1 MLKPVALG
9 LLLALGSTL
18 ANAQTASSPSAIH
31 YSAND
36 TVEPETVAR
45 VLSQP
50 SAPLTRSI
58 RLIVDAPAATT
69 AAAAHAPA
77 VAVRV
82 APPMQNTFSL
92 PVQFAFDS
100 ATILPAARRQLD
112 AVAGGIKLLPETQK
126 VVLEGHTDARGGEAY
141 NLSLSQ
147 RRAATVKEYLV
158 EVHGIDAQRLLD
170 RGLGKQQ
177 PIEGLDPFSREN
189 RRVQFRGG

>member
-1 MLKPVALG
+1 MLKPAFGTTALG
-9 LLLALGSTL
+9 LLLALGST
-18 ANAQTASSPSAIH
+18 AYAQSAIH
-31 YSAND
+31 YGTND
-36 TVEPETVAR
+36 KVEPEVVAR

-58 RLIVDAPAATT
+58 RLLIDAPAAAT
-69 AAAAHAPA
+69 AAAATAPS

-82 APPMQNTFSL
+82 APAVQNTFSL

-112 AVAGGIKLLPETQK
+112 AVASGIKLLPETQK
-126 VVLEGHTDARGGEAY
+126 VVLEGHTDALGGESY

-147 RRAATVKEYLV
+147 RRAAAVKEYLV
-158 EVHGIDAQRLLD
+158 EAHGIDAQRLLD
-170 RGLGKQQ
+170 RGFGKQQ
-177 PIEGLDPFSREN
+177 PIEGIDPFAPRN